1 MPHFSAE
8 TLTDLIICA
17 FEMERVTGIEPA
29 YFAWEANVLPL
40 NYTRPDVTCC
50 MPEFSW
56 RSDKPDTENT
66 FQPAIIF
73 NLKVSGIKRARRN
86 CSATDFT

>member
-1 MPHFSAE
+1 
-8 TLTDLIICA
+8 
-17 FEMERVTGIEPA
+17 
-29 YFAWEANVLPL
+29 L

>member
-1 MPHFSAE
+1 
-8 TLTDLIICA
+8 
-17 FEMERVTGIEPA
+17 MERVTGIEPA

-40 NYTRPDVTCC
+40 NYTRLDELAACRGC
-50 MPEFSW
+50 LG
-56 RSDKPDTENT
+56 SDKLDTENT

-73 NLKVSGIKRARRN
+73 NLKVSGIKRAHRN